1 MPFTVD
7 GSILYKEIVYLPH
20 PLNPPLL
27 VKERGID
34 IKRGANDPLR
44 HSVSL
49 TFFEGEEGSLSCG
62 RIREGR
68 SPSLTYIPPSLNKIT
83 REGGQGDRFPRGLFL
98 AVFINMLL

>member
-20 PLNPPLL
+20 SLNPPLL
-27 VKERGID
+27 IKERGRD
-34 IKRGANDPLR
+34 IKRGANAPLR

-49 TFFEGEEGSLSCG
+49 TFFEGVGGSPSYG

-68 SPSLTYIPPSLNKIT
+68 SSSLTYIPPSLNKIK
-83 REGGQGDRFPRGLFL
+83 REGSGG
-98 AVFINMLL
+98 